1 MPIINCDGI
10 ATRYEILGSGPPLL
24 LFSPGGFDA
33 TVEAWAS
40 RGAYAQTKPLEHL
53 SRKYTCIV
61 FDRRESGRSGGRV
74 ERITWS
80 HYVAQGKGLLEHL
93 GIEQAHL
100 MGGCMGCSAVL
111 AFATAHPEV
120 VISMVLYWPAGGPK
134 YRLSSRQRFA
144 EHLAFVRREGLQAV
158 VALARESDKPF
169 GTDPRVGPW
178 ASVIRSDPQFAASYA
193 AQETEAYQLIVA
205 GMERSLFDRDTTPG
219 AEPEDLLRLANPAL
233 IIPGHDRSHATSAA
247 RYLEECLPRAEYWDT
262 AVDEQTEAR
271 TSARIL
277 EFLAARHATR
287 DGQGGSRAA
296 R

>member
-1 MPIINCDGI
+1 MPITSSAGI
-10 ATRYEILGSGPPLL
+10 PTRYEILGSGPPLL
-24 LFSPGGFDA
+24 MFSPGGFDA
-33 TVEAWAS
+33 TIEAWRS
-40 RGAYAQTKPLEHL
+40 RGAYERTKPLEHL

-74 ERITWS
+74 ERITWG

-93 GIEQAHL
+93 ALERAHL
-100 MGGCMGCSAVL
+100 MGGCMGCSSVL
-111 AFATAHPEV
+111 AFAAAHPEA

-144 EHLAFVRREGLQAV
+144 EHLAFVHREGLEAV
-158 VALARESDKPF
+158 VALARESGKVF
-169 GTDPRVGPW
+169 GADPRVGPW
-178 ASVIRSDPQFAASYA
+178 AAVIRSDAEFAARYA
-193 AQETEAYQLIVA
+193 AHDVEAYELIVT

-219 AEPEDLLRLANPAL
+219 AEPEDLMRLAIPAL

-262 AVDEQTEAR
+262 AVAEQTEAR

-277 EFLAARHATR
+277 EFLAVTSSSA
-287 DGQGGSRAA
+287 
-296 R
+296 